1 MSVCR
6 NTYATGA
13 EVTVNYNLYDVTLED
28 GTVIEAENYLVKEV
42 Q

>member
-1 MSVCR
+1 MYR
-6 NTYATGA
+6 TTYATGA